1 MVHTVRLRR
10 RVVTGIRHTGETFLK
25 SQIGILNA
33 FPHGNI
39 FLDAYSTRL
48 LGLSAT
54 LGICVLDTDL
64 G

>member
-1 MVHTVRLRR
+1 M
-10 RVVTGIRHTGETFLK
+10 TGIRHTGETFLK